1 MTETAS
7 DNDPDLPLSEDEFE
21 RRRAK
26 EFDRRRKEMNARQWR
41 LKINANYC
49 EAVINYKPAACL
61 GFLKQLFKA
70 HYKSEP
76 SEILAYAEKKGIPQ
90 DQAEAEV
97 YEIKAQ
103 EFVREARHILYEN
116 LPRNLS
122 KGFPSCIDDVLK
134 ALLPEALVNSQ
145 RRSQGLEPK
154 NTGEMRAAYVIVASI
169 SRGGRSRGRPLKY
182 SKTELE
188 RELRQAA
195 KRVVKQECL
204 LTFANVVEEIN
215 KHRRDKDPVTEDGIK
230 KACKRYGVSW
240 SNIKKAII
248 NKGFRH
254 FPRVKTVAMQQDG
267 W

>member
-1 MTETAS
+1 MTETAL

-61 GFLKQLFKA
+61 GFLKQLFNA
-70 HYKSEP
+70 LYKSEP

-122 KGFPSCIDDVLK
+122 NGFTSCIDDVLK

-154 NTGEMRAAYVIVASI
+154 NTSEMRPAYVLAGSI
-169 SRGGRSRGRPLKY
+169 SREGRAPGRPSRWTKAKLEQATRKAVAQATKEKY
-182 SKTELE
+182 RTPNLSEVAEVLN
-188 RELRQAA
+188 RRYRNFPPLNA
-195 KRVVKQECL
+195 KAFGQL
-204 LTFANVVEEIN
+204 L
-215 KHRRDKDPVTEDGIK
+215 
-230 KACKRYGVSW
+230 KRYDIEW
-240 SNIKKAII
+240 KEIRKPHN
-248 NKGFRH
+248 
-254 FPRVKTVAMQQDG
+254 
-267 W
+267 